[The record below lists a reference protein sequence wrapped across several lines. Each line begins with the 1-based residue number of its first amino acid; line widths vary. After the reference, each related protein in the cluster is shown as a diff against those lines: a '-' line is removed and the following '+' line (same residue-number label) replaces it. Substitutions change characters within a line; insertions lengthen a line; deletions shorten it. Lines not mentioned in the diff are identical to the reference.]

1 MSAGANSED
10 NIAQGAF
17 LVLAA
22 ALVWSLGGL
31 LARLADIADPW
42 AVIFWRT
49 GIASI
54 CLLAFMFWRDG
65 LRGTQKLFLN
75 MGWPG
80 FAVGVAF
87 ATASTSFIIALQFT
101 SVANILLMQA
111 GVPLIA
117 ALLSRVF
124 FSEPLRNSTWIAIGA
139 VIAGVLVMVS
149 DSLTGN
155 ISPIGDSLALLIAF
169 AFASATVITRRYSN
183 IRMTPAVCTGTM
195 IGWLISVFMS
205 ISTTNWV
212 FVSMF
217 QLSVMFV
224 FGISLA
230 LGLVCFTIGARSIPS
245 AFAALLGTAETI
257 TGPLWVWLFLDETP
271 SARTIVG
278 GAIIL
283 VALIAYLSWQLFDN
297 YKIKKLPPTVN

>member
-1 MSAGANSED
+1 MNTDANSQD
-10 NIAQGAF
+10 NIAQGAL

-22 ALVWSLGGL
+22 ALVWGMGGL

-42 AVIFWRT
+42 VVIFWRT
-49 GIASI
+49 GIASV

-65 LRGTQKLFLN
+65 MRGTYKLFLD

-124 FSEPLRNSTWIAIGA
+124 FSEPLRKSTWIAIGA
-139 VIAGVLVMVS
+139 VIAGILVMVS
-149 DSLTGN
+149 DSLKGN
-155 ISPIGDSLALLIAF
+155 ISPIGDGLAFLIAF
-169 AFASATVITRRYSN
+169 AFAGATVITRRYSN
-183 IRMTPAVCTGTM
+183 IRMTPAACTGTM
-195 IGWLISVFMS
+195 IGWLISVFMCL
-205 ISTTNWV
+205 STTAWMI
-212 FVSMF
+212 VSTF

-224 FGISLA
+224 FGTSLA

-271 SARTIVG
+271 SARTIAG
-278 GAIIL
+278 GTIIL
-283 VALIAYLSWQLFDN
+283 VALIGYLNWQFFAN
-297 YKIKKLPPTVN
+297 YKIKKLPPNMN

>member
-1 MSAGANSED
+1 MNADTNTQD

-31 LARLADIADPW
+31 LARLADVADPW
-42 AVIFWRT
+42 VVIFWRT

-54 CLLAFMFWRDG
+54 SLLAFMFWRDG
-65 LRGTQKLFLN
+65 LRGTYKLFAS

-80 FAVGVAF
+80 LTVGIAF

-117 ALLSRVF
+117 ALLSWVF
-124 FSEPLRNSTWIAIGA
+124 FSEPLRKSTWIAIGA
-139 VIAGVLVMVS
+139 VIVGVLVMVS

-169 AFASATVITRRYSN
+169 AFAVATVITRRYSN
-183 IRMTPAVCTGTM
+183 IKMTPAVCTGTM
-195 IGWLISVFMS
+195 IGWLISLIVCLS
-205 ISTTNWV
+205 AGTWI
-212 FVSMF
+212 FVSAF
-217 QLSVMFV
+217 QFSLMFV
-224 FGISLA
+224 FGTSLA
-230 LGLVCFTIGARSIPS
+230 LGLVCFTIGARGIPS

-257 TGPLWVWLFLDETP
+257 AGPLWVWLFLNEIP
-271 SARTIVG
+271 STRTITG
-278 GAIIL
+278 GTIIL
-283 VALIAYLSWQLFDN
+283 VSLIAYLSWQLLDN